1 MDTTATPK
9 TMHLREA
16 ARQKLIEYATMQ
28 ARTGL
33 QMLRNSIETDPRLS
47 VLEMTLLRHQT
58 NELEDFLAVA
68 VGDEIVASK
77 PYGSPSTPSESAT

>member
-1 MDTTATPK
+1 MDTTPTPK

-33 QMLRNSIETDPRLS
+33 QMVRNSIETDPRLTEEGYS
-47 VLEMTLLRHQT
+47 TLLASLHAI
-58 NELEDFLAVA
+58 EDSLA
-68 VGDEIVASK
+68 ASTEC
-77 PYGSPSTPSESAT
+77 GSPLTPSESAMSADPAP